1 MRLVLALRDK
11 PKLKHSIVIRGE
23 SQLRAL
29 RRLAVSWRPKLSWG
43 SHLNKAESHSSF
55 SLSYKSI
62 PLRRYISLLL
72 PTTSIG
78 KRRRRTMGVTTVLS
92 LAFFLLA
99 LVAFAGAR
107 QANFL
112 QDFRITWA
120 GTHIKQLQ
128 GGSAIQLMLDPSSGT
143 SSHYRTAFSLRYSYA
158 LRGQLRLWV
167 RFQQAVPLRTR

>member
-1 MRLVLALRDK
+1 MRLDRISLALRDK
-11 PKLKHSIVIRGE
+11 PKVKHSIVVRGE
-23 SQLRAL
+23 SPSRAL

-43 SHLNKAESHSSF
+43 SHLNEAESYSSF

-78 KRRRRTMGVTTVLS
+78 RRRRRRRTMGHTTILS
-92 LAFFLLA
+92 LAFFILA
-99 LVAFAGAR
+99 FVAFAGAR
-107 QANFL
+107 PASFL

-143 SSHYRTAFSLRYSYA
+143 SSHYSTAVSLQYS
-158 LRGQLRLWV
+158 
-167 RFQQAVPLRTR
+167 

>member
-29 RRLAVSWRPKLSWG
+29 RRLAVSWRPKLS
-43 SHLNKAESHSSF
+43 
-55 SLSYKSI
+55 
-62 PLRRYISLLL
+62 
-72 PTTSIG
+72 
-78 KRRRRTMGVTTVLS
+78 RRRRTMGVTTVLS